1 MTIPAFPPG
10 QNSAS
15 TPCFRS
21 FPASST
27 YLSDP
32 GPESRI
38 SESSAGNPRDFSART
53 IAFRRISVLPVPAE
67 PWDDAADF
75 PAASFVQM
83 VDRDAHALFFIGTD
97 EIHSGGIA
105 RPLAVHED
113 QRHREPVR
121 PVAGSRPGS
130 APNRDAAQ
138 NWWLSSR
145 SRLLTGRI
153 LKPEI
158 AARKFL
164 RQRHQDHVHAAL
176 HRVDRMVW
184 GEDDH
189 VSLPG

>member
-67 PWDDAADF
+67 PWTMQPIFRQPRSYRWSIAMRMPCSSSERTKYT
-75 PAASFVQM
+75 PAGLPVPSRSM
-83 VDRDAHALFFIGTD
+83 RTSGTGNR
-97 EIHSGGIA
+97 SG
-105 RPLAVHED
+105 
-113 QRHREPVR
+113 Q
-121 PVAGSRPGS
+121 SRKSAGS
-130 APNRDAAQ
+130 APIATAAQ
-138 NWWLSSR
+138 NWMLSSR

-153 LKPEI
+153 SS
-158 AARKFL
+158 RKL
-164 RQRHQDHVHAAL
+164 RR
-176 HRVDRMVW
+176 
-184 GEDDH
+184 GSSC
-189 VSLPG
+189 VSAIRIMSTQLCTG

>member
-1 MTIPAFPPG
+1 
-10 QNSAS
+10 
-15 TPCFRS
+15 
-21 FPASST
+21 
-27 YLSDP
+27 
-32 GPESRI
+32 
-38 SESSAGNPRDFSART
+38 
-53 IAFRRISVLPVPAE
+53 
-67 PWDDAADF
+67 
-75 PAASFVQM
+75 M

-121 PVAGSRPGS
+121 PVAEVGRFRADRDSR
-130 APNRDAAQ
+130 AELDAVEPFAVVDRQ
-138 NWWLSSR
+138 N
-145 SRLLTGRI
+145 